1 MSEPVN
7 SSAVMVHSMLEVER
21 FSAWI
26 LAMVVGVAVFFQVY
40 LSLPGGL
47 INLNLAD
54 PFAILALAAVSV
66 HLLFS
71 GQLPAWRIRQFNFAL
86 GAVSL
91 LLLVGFMHGWQ
102 EIGVTQWALGG
113 RLFGWL
119 VLLGYLS
126 VGYLLVANAGAHGL
140 RRFAETLIAT
150 AVIVVLLQAVLRF
163 FEHFGVST
171 GARIPPNFEGYTR
184 NRNAFAFQLLTCM
197 GLLLGYSKVY
207 ARRNIGVQ
215 RQARPWIFSLL
226 LGIVLIGLVWTGS
239 RAGIFVGGV
248 LLAFSWFSRLADRR
262 VLSGGVIFCFLFWSG
277 KWLLGQFDF
286 TKSSAYIQPL
296 FSSES
301 SNKLR
306 RTTVI
311 LGLRMWWQSPVWGAG
326 LGVFAAKS
334 SVSNV
339 IVIHSTPV
347 WILAELGL
355 IGCSVLGWMFFLLAR
370 HAIRFSR
377 VQSARRALLLLLLA
391 FVLFSLAH
399 EIFYQRIFWLVL
411 GALLAQPFAARL
423 NP

>member
-21 FSAWI
+21 FGAWI

-171 GARIPPNFEGYTR
+171 GARIPLNFEGYTR

-197 GLLLGYSKVY
+197 GLLLGYSQVY

-239 RAGIFVGGV
+239 RAGIFVGVV

-277 KWLLGQFDF
+277 IWLLGQFDF
-286 TKSSAYIQPL
+286 KKSSAHVQPL
-296 FSSES
+296 LSSES
-301 SNKLR
+301 S
-306 RTTVI
+306 TADHWETVI
-311 LGLRMWWQSPVWGAG
+311 RGLEMWWQSPVWGAG
-326 LGVFAAKS
+326 LGVFTAKS
-334 SVSNV
+334 SVSN
-339 IVIHSTPV
+339 VIHSTPV

-355 IGCSVLGWMFFLLAR
+355 IGCSVFGWMFFLLAR

-377 VQSARRALLLLLLA
+377 AQSARRALLLLLLA
-391 FVLFSLAH
+391 FVLFSLVH

>member
-21 FSAWI
+21 FGAWI

-171 GARIPPNFEGYTR
+171 GARIPLPFAGYAR

-197 GLLLGYSKVY
+197 GLLLGYSQVY

-215 RQARPWIFSLL
+215 RQARPWTFSLL

-239 RAGIFVGGV
+239 RAGIFVGVV

-277 KWLLGQFDF
+277 RWLLGQYSF
-286 TKSSAYIQPL
+286 TKTSAYIQPL
-296 FSSES
+296 FSSEMS
-301 SNKLR
+301 TR
-306 RTTVI
+306 EHWETVI
-311 LGLRMWWQSPVWGAG
+311 RGLEMWWQSPVWGAG

-339 IVIHSTPV
+339 IHSTPV
-347 WILAELGL
+347 WILAEFGL
-355 IGCSVLGWMFFLLAR
+355 IGCSVFGWMFFLLAR

-377 VQSARRALLLLLLA
+377 AQSARRALLLLLLA
-391 FVLFSLAH
+391 FVLFSLIH